1 MFFAGAKL
9 HRKEAVMDQ
18 KSNAVAKGRRVA
30 LIEGCRTPFVKA
42 FAEYNGLTSLDLSRL
57 AAKESLYRAGLRPSD
72 VDQVVWSTTVPVLRY
87 PNLGREVAI
96 ALGMPKVPG
105 FTVMRACASG
115 LQALTS
121 AAEHIGVGYS
131 DVALVGGADSLS
143 NTPVPYTK
151 KVIDAL
157 QGFAKARSMK
167 SRLQA
172 LAALPAKELLPTP
185 PDIVEY
191 STGLSMGQHAERMA
205 KQNGISREAQDD
217 YAYRSHQRAGEAT
230 DDGRLTA
237 ELVPV
242 SIPPKFETVISED
255 TMIRKN
261 PDREKLRSLTPVFD
275 KKYGT
280 ITAGN
285 SSPLTDGA
293 AAIVAVSEERAKALG
308 VKPLGFIRSY
318 GYVALDTQD
327 QLLLGPAYVAPLA
340 LDRAGLSLQD
350 MDLVD
355 MHEAF
360 AAQVLSCL
368 QKMGSK
374 DFAAQELG
382 RSEAVGDVDMDRFNV
397 CGGSIPIGHPFGATG
412 LRMVITALHELQ
424 RRNGQFALLLVC
436 AGGAMG
442 AGMVLERE

>member
-1 MFFAGAKL
+1 MSDKP
-9 HRKEAVMDQ
+9 Q
-18 KSNAVAKGRRVA
+18 KPLRGRRVA
-30 LIEGCRTPFVKA
+30 LVEGCRTPFVKA
-42 FAEYNGLTSLDLSRL
+42 FSEYNGLTSLDLSRL
-57 AAKESLYRAGLRPSD
+57 AAKEVLYRAGIRPTE
-72 VDQVVWSTTVPVLRY
+72 VDQVVWSTTVPTLSY

-96 ALGMPKVPG
+96 ALGLPKVPG

-121 AAEHIGVGYS
+121 AAEHIIVGHS
-131 DVALVGGADSLS
+131 ETALVGGADSLS

-157 QGFAKARSMK
+157 QGFARARSIGAK
-167 SRLQA
+167 LRA
-172 LAALPAKELLPTP
+172 LSELPASELLPSP
-185 PDIVEY
+185 PDLTEY
-191 STGLSMGQHAERMA
+191 STGLTMGQHAERMA
-205 KQNGISREAQDD
+205 KLNGITREAQDD
-217 YAYRSHQRAGEAT
+217 YAFLTHKRAAEAT
-230 DDGRLTA
+230 ADGRLTA

-242 SIPPKFETVISED
+242 ALPPKFDQLVAED
-255 TMIRKN
+255 NMIRKD
-261 PDREKLRSLTPVFD
+261 PDRDKLRALKPVFD
-275 KKYGT
+275 RKYGT

-285 SSPLTDGA
+285 ASPLTDGA
-293 AAIVAVSEERAKALG
+293 AAVVAMSEERAKALG
-308 VKPLGFIRSY
+308 LKPLGYIRSY
-318 GYVALDTQD
+318 GYVALEPRQ

-340 LDRAGLSLQD
+340 LDRAGLALAD

-374 DFAAQELG
+374 EFASQELG
-382 RSEAVGDVDMDRFNV
+382 RSEAIGDVDMDRFNV

-412 LRMVITALHELQ
+412 LRMVTTALHELN
-424 RRNGQFALLLVC
+424 RRGGQFALLLIC

>member
-1 MFFAGAKL
+1 MTQN
-9 HRKEAVMDQ
+9 EA
-18 KSNAVAKGRRVA
+18 SRPGRRVA
-30 LIEGCRTPFVKA
+30 LLEGCRTPFVKA
-42 FAEYNGLTSLDLSRL
+42 FGEYNGLTSLDLSRL
-57 AAKESLYRAGLRPSD
+57 AAKEVLYRAGIRPTD
-72 VDQVVWSTTVPVLRY
+72 VDQVVWSTTVPVLQY

-96 ALGMPKVPG
+96 ALGLPKVPG

-121 AAEHIGVGYS
+121 AAEHILAGYS

-143 NTPVPYTK
+143 NTPVPYSK
-151 KVIDAL
+151 RVIDAL
-157 QGFAKARSMK
+157 QGLMKAKSMK
-167 SRLQA
+167 ARLQA
-172 LAALPAKELLPTP
+172 LSQIPAGELLPTA
-185 PDIVEY
+185 PDLVEY

-217 YAYRSHQRAGEAT
+217 YAYQTHKRAGEAT
-230 DDGRLTA
+230 DDGRIKA

-242 SIPPKFETVISED
+242 ALGPDYDKVVTED

-261 PDREKLRSLTPVFD
+261 PDREKLRSLAPVFD

-280 ITAGN
+280 VTAGN

-293 AAIVAVSEERAKALG
+293 AAVVAMSEEKAKSLG
-308 VKPLGFIRSY
+308 LKPLGYIRSY
-318 GYVALDTQD
+318 GYVALDTRD
-327 QLLLGPAYVAPLA
+327 QLLLGPAYAAPLA
-340 LDRAGLSLQD
+340 LDRAGLHLQD
-350 MDLVD
+350 IDLVE

-374 DFAAQELG
+374 EFAAQELG
-382 RSEAVGDVDMDRFNV
+382 RAEPVGDVDMDRFNV

-412 LRMVITALHELQ
+412 LRMVSTALHEL
-424 RRNGQFALLLVC
+424 RRRDKKFALLLIC

-442 AGMVLERE
+442 AGMVIERE